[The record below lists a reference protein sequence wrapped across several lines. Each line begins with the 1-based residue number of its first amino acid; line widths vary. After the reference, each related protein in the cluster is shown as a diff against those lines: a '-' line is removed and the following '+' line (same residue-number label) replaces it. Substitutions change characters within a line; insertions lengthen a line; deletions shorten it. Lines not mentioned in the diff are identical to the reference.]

1 MVPNIIS
8 TKDLAYLE
16 DIYEWN
22 FNATKH
28 LNCDLEKIVDEK
40 IKNIYN
46 EALTIHK
53 SICDEVIKILGGKH
67 E

>member
-8 TKDLAYLE
+8 TKDLYYLE

-22 FNATKH
+22 FNSTKLINSLGEKVVRDDVKKI
-28 LNCDLEKIVDEK
+28 LNET
-40 IKNIYN
+40 YN
-46 EALTIHK
+46 LHK
-53 SICDEVIKILGGKH
+53 DICEEIINILGGKH